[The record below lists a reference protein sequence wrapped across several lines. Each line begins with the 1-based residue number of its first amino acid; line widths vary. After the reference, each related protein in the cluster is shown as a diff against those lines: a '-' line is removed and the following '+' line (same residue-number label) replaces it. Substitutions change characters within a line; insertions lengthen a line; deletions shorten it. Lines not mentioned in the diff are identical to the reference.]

1 MKTIDLGGLPTAA
14 CGVLDFWFGRTETY
28 GQSRAE
34 WFRKDAA
41 FDELVRERFLP
52 LVESVS
58 RGGCRDWETFPRGCL
73 ALLILL
79 DQFPRNLFRGNGRA
93 FAADAEARRIC
104 RHVLENGFDKD
115 FLPVERMF
123 VYLPLEHSESLAD
136 QDECHRLMLEL
147 KSFPETANLHEWAD
161 KHRVIIRRFG
171 RFPHRNAALGR
182 ESTSEEIEFL
192 KSPGSSF

>member
-1 MKTIDLGGLPTAA
+1 MKTIDLGDLPTAA
-14 CGVLDFWFGRTETY
+14 RDVLNFWFGTVGHY
-28 GQSRAE
+28 GTSRAE

-41 FDELVRERFLP
+41 FDNSIRTKFLGT
-52 LVESVS
+52 VESAA
-58 RGGCRDWETFPRGCL
+58 RGEVRAWESFPRGCL

-79 DQFPRNLFRGNGRA
+79 DQFPRNLFRGDAHA
-93 FAADAEARRIC
+93 FATDTEARRIC
-104 RHVLENGFDKD
+104 RHVLENGFDRD

-147 KSFPETANLHEWAD
+147 KPFPETANLHEWAD

-182 ESTSEEIEFL
+182 ESTQEEIDFL

>member
-1 MKTIDLGGLPTAA
+1 MPTSAQE
-14 CGVLDFWFGRTETY
+14 VLTFWFGASQTY
-28 GQSRAE
+28 GQSRPE
-34 WFRKDAA
+34 WFRKDSA
-41 FDELVRERFLP
+41 FDESLRARFSD
-52 LVESVS
+52 VVDAAA
-58 RGGCRDWETFPRGCL
+58 RGELRTWENTPRGCL
-73 ALLILL
+73 ALLIVL
-79 DQFPRNLFRGNGRA
+79 DQFPRNLFRGDARA
-93 FAADAEARRIC
+93 FATDAGARRVC
-104 RHVLENGFDKD
+104 RHVLQHGFDRD

-147 KSFPETANLHEWAD
+147 KPYPETANLHEWAD

-182 ESTSEEIEFL
+182 ESTAEEVDFL